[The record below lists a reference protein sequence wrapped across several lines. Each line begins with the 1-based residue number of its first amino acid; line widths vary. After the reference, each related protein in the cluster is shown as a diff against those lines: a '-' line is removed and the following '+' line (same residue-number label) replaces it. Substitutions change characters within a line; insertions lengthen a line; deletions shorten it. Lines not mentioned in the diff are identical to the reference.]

1 MAISGSAGWFGGCFL
16 ERVGRWFQELVYLC
30 LQNLK
35 LTVMMRLLTFFLCC
49 WISSSVWAA
58 DRVVCVTR
66 DRAEAPQGAVIASTL
81 QKGIVLAGK
90 YKQKGDDVTLLVA
103 GGTYRLD
110 KTLEMTAR
118 ELGLTAGSLVVRPL
132 DGAKVIF
139 YGGVEIPAQYIEQAP
154 ASESRIRPEMRGKIV
169 KVDLRKAGIT
179 SLGALRP
186 ARSRVTVKWII
197 GAVHSG
203 ISATGLRNGR
213 AGIRNGLRVISHG
226 AMPTTW
232 CV

>member
-1 MAISGSAGWFGGCFL
+1 
-16 ERVGRWFQELVYLC
+16 
-30 LQNLK
+30 
-35 LTVMMRLLTFFLCC
+35 MMRLLTFFLCC

-81 QKGIVLAGK
+81 QKGIALAGK

-179 SLGALRP
+179 ALGELRNSGFSRP
-186 ARSRVTVKWII
+186 AVPAWTEVFVDDRSKLPDSRTIHRW
-197 GAVHSG
+197 
-203 ISATGLRNGR
+203 
-213 AGIRNGLRVISHG
+213 
-226 AMPTTW
+226 P
-232 CV
+232 

>member
-1 MAISGSAGWFGGCFL
+1 
-16 ERVGRWFQELVYLC
+16 
-30 LQNLK
+30 
-35 LTVMMRLLTFFLCC
+35 MRLLTFFLCC

-139 YGGVEIPAQYIEQAP
+139 YGGVEIPVQYIEQAP

-179 SLGALRP
+179 ALGELRNSGFSRP
-186 ARSRVTVKWII
+186 AVPAWTEVFVNDQVQKLSRWPNDTMALMGEVVETGSVKWII

>member
-1 MAISGSAGWFGGCFL
+1 
-16 ERVGRWFQELVYLC
+16 
-30 LQNLK
+30 
-35 LTVMMRLLTFFLCC
+35 MMRLLTFFLCC

-81 QKGIVLAGK
+81 QKGIALAGK

-154 ASESRIRPEMRGKIV
+154 ASESRIRPEFFAPGSPG
-169 KVDLRKAGIT
+169 VD
-179 SLGALRP
+179 
-186 ARSRVTVKWII
+186 RSVCER
-197 GAVHSG
+197 SG
-203 ISATGLRNGR
+203 PETFPMAQRYDGPDGGSR
-213 AGIRNGLRVISHG
+213 
-226 AMPTTW
+226 
-232 CV
+232 